1 MAEKK
6 ETTEIGFDEALRR
19 IGHTPKNVV
28 SDKELIISKDVGY
41 NAAKEA
47 TRKPPPPAKRRP

>member
-6 ETTEIGFDEALRR
+6 ETIEIGFDEALRR
-19 IGHTPKNVV
+19 IAHTPKCVV
-28 SDKELIISKDVGY
+28 SDNELIISKDVGY

-47 TRKPPPPAKRRP
+47 TKPPHPAKRRP

>member
-1 MAEKK
+1 MAEKN
-6 ETTEIGFDEALRR
+6 ETIEIGFDEALRR
-19 IGHTPKNVV
+19 IANTPKSAV

-47 TRKPPPPAKRRP
+47 TKKPPPPVKRRP